1 MPGTGV
7 TVLGSLNM
15 DLALHLGALP
25 APGETVLSQR
35 RVDGPGGKGLN
46 QAVAA
51 ARAGAFTRMIGA
63 VGEDAEGMALRRVLA
78 EDRIDPL
85 VRATTGRT
93 GLAVVLLDGSG
104 ENSIVVAPGTNAA
117 LTDLMPAELAAITD
131 SRVLLMQLEVPL
143 PTVAAAARAARE
155 AGTVVVLNAAPA
167 VAARE
172 LPLDAVDLLV
182 VNEGEARTVAGDA
195 DPDTEAADI
204 EAVVDTLLDLVPAVV
219 VTLGPAG
226 ALYRDGEGSRHRS
239 PGLAVE
245 VVDTTGAGD
254 TFAGYLAAALSDDV
268 YVSTALDRANAAAAL
283 CVQRQGAVP
292 AVPHRRDVDVA
303 VAR

>member
-1 MPGTGV
+1 MSGTGV

-15 DLALHLGALP
+15 DLALHLDVLP
-25 APGETVLSQR
+25 AAGETVLSRQ

-93 GLAVVLLDGSG
+93 GLAVVLLDAAG

-117 LTDLMPAELAAITD
+117 LTDLQPAELAAIAG

-143 PTVAAAARAARE
+143 ETVAAAARAARD
-155 AGTVVVLNAAPA
+155 AGAVVVLNAAPA
-167 VAARE
+167 VAAAS
-172 LPLDAVDLLV
+172 LPLDSVDLLV
-182 VNEGEARTVAGDA
+182 VNEGEARIVAGDA
-195 DPDTEAADI
+195 DPDI
-204 EAVVDTLLDLVPAVV
+204 EVVMGTLLDLVPAVV

-226 ALYRDGEGSRHRS
+226 ALYRDAEGSRHRS
-239 PGLAVE
+239 PGLSVE

-283 CVQRQGAVP
+283 CVQRRGAVP
-292 AVPHRRDVDVA
+292 AVPHRRDVDIA
-303 VAR
+303 LAR

>member
-1 MPGTGV
+1 VSGTGV

-15 DLALHLGALP
+15 DLALHLQALP
-25 APGETVLSQR
+25 AAGETVLSRQ

-93 GLAVVLLDGSG
+93 GLAVVLLDAAG

-117 LTDLMPAELAAITD
+117 LTDLQPAELAAIAD

-143 PTVAAAARAARE
+143 ETVAAAARSARD
-155 AGTVVVLNAAPA
+155 AGAVVVLNAAPA
-167 VAARE
+167 VAAAS
-172 LPLDAVDLLV
+172 LPLDSVDLLV
-182 VNEGEARTVAGDA
+182 VNEGEARILAGDA
-195 DPDTEAADI
+195 DPDI
-204 EAVVDTLLDLVPAVV
+204 EVVVDKLLELVPAVV

-226 ALYRDGEGSRHRS
+226 ALYRDAEGSRHRS
-239 PGLAVE
+239 PGLSVE

-283 CVQRQGAVP
+283 CVQRRGAVP
-292 AVPHRRDVDVA
+292 AVPHRRDVDIA
-303 VAR
+303 LAR

>member
-1 MPGTGV
+1 VSGNGV

-15 DLALHLGALP
+15 DLALHLQALP
-25 APGETVLSQR
+25 AAGETVLSRQ

-93 GLAVVLLDGSG
+93 GLAVVLLDAAG

-117 LTDLMPAELAAITD
+117 LTDLQPAELAAIAD
-131 SRVLLMQLEVPL
+131 SSVLLMQLEVPL
-143 PTVAAAARAARE
+143 ETVAAAARSARD
-155 AGTVVVLNAAPA
+155 AGAVVVLNAAPA
-167 VAARE
+167 VAAAS
-172 LPLDAVDLLV
+172 LPLDSVDLLV
-182 VNEGEARTVAGDA
+182 VNEGEARILAGDA
-195 DPDTEAADI
+195 DPDI
-204 EAVVDTLLDLVPAVV
+204 EVVVDKLLELVPAVV

-226 ALYRDGEGSRHRS
+226 ALYRDAEGSRHRS
-239 PGLAVE
+239 PGLSVE

-283 CVQRQGAVP
+283 CVQRRGAVP
-292 AVPHRRDVDVA
+292 AVPHRRDVDIA
-303 VAR
+303 LAR

>member
-1 MPGTGV
+1 M

-15 DLALHLGALP
+15 DLALHLDTLP
-25 APGETVLSQR
+25 APGETVLSGR

-93 GLAVVLLDGSG
+93 GLAVVLLDAGG

-117 LTDLMPAELAAITD
+117 LTDLQPAELAAIAA
-131 SRVLLMQLEVPL
+131 SHVLLMQLEVPL

-155 AGTVVVLNAAPA
+155 AGVVVVLNAAPA
-167 VAARE
+167 VGAAS

-195 DPDTEAADI
+195 DPDI
-204 EAVVDTLLDLVPAVV
+204 EVVVDKLLDLVPAVV

-226 ALYRDGEGSRHRS
+226 ALYRDNEGSRHRS

-254 TFAGYLAAALSDDV
+254 TFTGYLAAALSDDV
-268 YVSTALDRANAAAAL
+268 NVSTALDRANAAAAL
-283 CVQRQGAVP
+283 CVQRAGAVP

>member
-1 MPGTGV
+1 
-7 TVLGSLNM
+7 M
-15 DLALHLGALP
+15 DVALHVHALP
-25 APGETVLSQR
+25 APGETVLSSR

-63 VGEDAEGMALRRVLA
+63 VGEDAEGLALRRVLA

-93 GLAVVLLDGSG
+93 GLAVVLLDAAG

-117 LTDLMPAELAAITD
+117 LTDLMPAERAAIAD

-143 PTVAAAARAARE
+143 PTVAAAARAAHE
-155 AGTVVVLNAAPA
+155 AGVVVVLNAAPA
-167 VAARE
+167 VGAEA
-172 LPLDAVDLLV
+172 LPLDVVDLLV
-182 VNEGEARTVAGDA
+182 VNEGEARTVAGDG
-195 DPDTEAADI
+195 DPDI
-204 EAVVDTLLDLVPAVV
+204 EVVIDKLLDLVRAVV

-226 ALYRDGEGSRHRS
+226 ALYRDADGQRHRA
-239 PGLAVE
+239 PGRAVE

-254 TFAGYLAAALSDDV
+254 TFAGYLAAALADDV

-283 CVQRQGAVP
+283 CAQRRGAVP
-292 AVPHRRDVDVA
+292 AVPHRRDVDTA
-303 VAR
+303 VAH

>member
-1 MPGTGV
+1 M
-7 TVLGSLNM
+7 L
-15 DLALHLGALP
+15 
-25 APGETVLSQR
+25 
-35 RVDGPGGKGLN
+35 
-46 QAVAA
+46 
-51 ARAGAFTRMIGA
+51 GA

-93 GLAVVLLDGSG
+93 GLAVVLLDAGG

-117 LTDLMPAELAAITD
+117 LTDLQPAELAAISD
-131 SRVLLMQLEVPL
+131 SHVLLMQLEVPL

-155 AGTVVVLNAAPA
+155 AGVVVVLNAAPA
-167 VAARE
+167 VGAAS

-195 DPDTEAADI
+195 DPDI
-204 EAVVDTLLDLVPAVV
+204 EVVVDKLLDLVPAVV

-226 ALYRDGEGSRHRS
+226 ALYRDNEGSRHRS

-254 TFAGYLAAALSDDV
+254 TFTGYLAAALSDDV
-268 YVSTALDRANAAAAL
+268 NVSTALDRANAAAAL
-283 CVQRQGAVP
+283 CVQRAGAVP